1 MTGIQVGKTPKTNY
15 EYFKQRWWESPP
27 EKRRRWKI
35 SLVAVALFWLAGA
48 ASAFLTVAGIVR
60 LGLGARLLASAVMG
74 PMGLPWGLL
83 KLMGVIV
90 ETTAEP
96 NLLWLALAALSAGF
110 LWLAGKVLTAEPNA
124 EVQQQRRHERQWQAQ
139 GRLPDEEVVEKLAI
153 ESGVPLAE
161 VMMSKKRTVTVGIDY
176 ETGEGHALVIGPT
189 RSGKGIH
196 LTETLL
202 KWPGA
207 VIIVDPKGEQFKRTA
222 GYREK
227 HFGPVYRLPGHQVH
241 LSYYYDHLLDP
252 DSLLELHAHLLRPG
266 QSRERIFADKSRSL
280 FTAIAHFAWARGLN
294 PLRVL
299 LDVGESDPVAAMQGL
314 ETVANAKRYVRLF
327 TDGLPPEK
335 YQENRFATS
344 AFGTFT
350 TQLAGYQKHIDTI
363 APAHNSET
371 VIPRDWAAQR
381 ATIYITYPL
390 ADLEGVGGVVSA
402 IMAGLMRYQIRNNL
416 RDRILV
422 AIDELPSVG
431 LHNVADYLSTVG
443 GYGITMLLYAQ
454 AISQLYSVY
463 GRDGAQS
470 ILANT
475 AHQVWYAP
483 ADMATAKVL
492 SELYGT
498 TYKPDIVT
506 GTTRRD
512 YHGQQGNGR
521 YNVDR
526 RQQQGWRLE
535 PVLEPSE
542 VMSLPREKVIVLTQR
557 ERQYRF
563 LANRLNPIPLI
574 DQLPA
579 PPRLPRVKS
588 GRRAYTDWSNRVPS
602 ETGSSEG
609 TEQPGPDSDRDDSA
623 TEGGDGGVTPDV
635 L

>member
-1 MTGIQVGKTPKTNY
+1 MAGIPVGTTPKTNY
-15 EYFKQRWWESPP
+15 DYFKQRWWESAP

-35 SLVAVALFWLAGA
+35 LLAAFALFWLAGA
-48 ASAFLTVAGIVR
+48 ASAFLTVAGIMR
-60 LGLGARLLASAVMG
+60 LGLGARLLAAAVMG
-74 PMGLPWGLL
+74 PMGLIWGPL

-90 ETTAEP
+90 ETTANP
-96 NLLWLALAALSAGF
+96 NLLWLVLAALSAGF
-110 LWLAGKVLTAEPNA
+110 LWLVGQVLAAEPNA
-124 EVQQQRRHERQWQAQ
+124 DVQQQRRHERQWLAQ
-139 GRLPDEEVVEKLAI
+139 GRLPDDEVAEKLAI
-153 ESGVPLAE
+153 ENGVPLAE
-161 VMMSKKRTVTVGIDY
+161 VTVTKKRTVTVGIDY
-176 ETGEGHALVIGPT
+176 EAGEGHALVTGPT
-189 RSGKGIH
+189 RCGKGLH
-196 LTETLL
+196 LTATLL

-207 VIIVDPKGEQFKRTA
+207 AIIVDPKGEQFKRTA
-222 GYREK
+222 GHREK

-241 LSYYYDHLLDP
+241 LAYYYDHLLDQ
-252 DSLLELHAHLLRPG
+252 DSLLELHGHLLRPG

-280 FTAIAHFAWARGLN
+280 FTAVAHFARARRLN

-299 LDVGESDPVAAMQGL
+299 LDVAESDPVVAMQGL
-314 ETVANAKRYVRLF
+314 ETVAAAKQYVRLF
-327 TDGLPPEK
+327 TDGLQPAK

-363 APAHNSET
+363 APARNDAT

-402 IMAGLMRYQIRNNL
+402 IMAGLMRYQLRNNL
-416 RDRILV
+416 RDRMLV

-431 LHNVADYLSTVG
+431 LYNVADYLSTVG
-443 GYGITMLLYAQ
+443 GFGITMLLYAQ
-454 AISQLYSVY
+454 AISQLYSLY
-463 GRDGAQS
+463 GRDGTES
-470 ILANT
+470 ILAN
-475 AHQVWYAP
+475 AVHQVWYAP
-483 ADMATAKVL
+483 ADMATAKAL

-526 RQQQGWRLE
+526 RQQQGWRLG

-542 VMSLPREKVIVLTQR
+542 VMSLPREKVIVLSQR

-563 LANRLNPIPLI
+563 LARRLNPIPLFER
-574 DQLPA
+574 LPA
-579 PPRLPRVKS
+579 PPRLPRVQP
-588 GRRAYTDWSNRVPS
+588 GARAYTDWSKRVP
-602 ETGSSEG
+602 EEHSS
-609 TEQPGPDSDRDDSA
+609 TEDAKKPGPDGEGPA
-623 TEGGDGGVTPDV
+623 AEGGDGDVTPDV

>member
-1 MTGIQVGKTPKTNY
+1 MMAGIPVGRTPKSNY
-15 EYFKQRWWESPP
+15 EYFKQRWWESAP

-35 SLVAVALFWLAGA
+35 YLAALALFWMAGA

-60 LGLGARLLASAVMG
+60 VGLGARLLAALVMG

-90 ETTAEP
+90 ETPEDP

-110 LWLAGKVLTAEPNA
+110 LWLVGKVLVAEPNA

-139 GRLPDEEVVEKLAI
+139 GRLPGEEAAEKLAI
-153 ESGVPLAE
+153 EEGVPLAE
-161 VMMSKKRTVTVGIDY
+161 VTVTKKRSVTVGIDY
-176 ETGEGHALVIGPT
+176 ETGEGHALVTGPT
-189 RSGKGIH
+189 RCGKGLH
-196 LTETLL
+196 LTGTLL

-207 VIIVDPKGEQFKRTA
+207 AIVVDPKAEQFKRTA
-222 GYREK
+222 GHREK

-241 LSYYYDHLLDP
+241 LSYYYDHLLDR
-252 DSLLELHAHLLRPG
+252 DSLLELHGHLLRPG

-280 FTAIAHFAWARGLN
+280 FTAVAHFARARRLN

-299 LDVGESDPVAAMQGL
+299 LDVGESDPVVAMHGL
-314 ETVANAKRYVRLF
+314 ETVAAAKPYVRLF
-327 TDGLPPEK
+327 TDGLPPAK

-350 TQLAGYQKHIDTI
+350 TQLAGYQKHVDTI
-363 APAHNSET
+363 APTRNGET
-371 VIPRDWAAQR
+371 VIPRDWAAQNT
-381 ATIYITYPL
+381 TIYITYPL

-402 IMAGLMRYQIRNNL
+402 IMAGLMRYQIRNHL

-431 LHNVADYLSTVG
+431 LYNVADYLSTVG

-463 GRDGAQS
+463 GRDGTQS
-470 ILANT
+470 ILAN
-475 AHQVWYAP
+475 AVHQVWYAP
-483 ADMATAKVL
+483 ADMATAKAL

-526 RQQQGWRLE
+526 RQQQGWRLG

-557 ERQYRF
+557 DRQYRF
-563 LANRLNPIPLI
+563 LANRLNPIPLF
-574 DQLPA
+574 DRMAQ
-579 PPRLPRVKS
+579 PPRLPRIQP
-588 GRRAYTDWSNRVPS
+588 GPRAYTDWSNRPS
-602 ETGSSEG
+602 AEDAEK
-609 TEQPGPDSDRDDSA
+609 PGPGSDDA
-623 TEGGDGGVTPDV
+623 AAEGGDGDVTPDV

>member
-1 MTGIQVGKTPKTNY
+1 MTGIPVGTAPKTNY
-15 EYFKQRWWESPP
+15 EYFKQRWRESAP

-35 SLVAVALFWLAGA
+35 SLTVFALLWLAGA
-48 ASAFLTVAGIVR
+48 VSAFLTVAGIVR
-60 LGLGARLLASAVMG
+60 LGLGARLLAAAVMG

-90 ETTAEP
+90 ETTEEP

-110 LWLAGKVLTAEPNA
+110 LWLAGKALTAEPDA
-124 EVQQQRRHERQWQAQ
+124 EMQQQRRHERQWQAQ
-139 GRLPDEEVVEKLAI
+139 GRLPDEEAAEKLAI
-153 ESGVPLAE
+153 EKGVPLAE
-161 VMMSKKRTVTVGIDY
+161 VTVTEKRTVTVGIDY

-207 VIIVDPKGEQFKRTA
+207 AIIVDPKGEQFKRTA

-241 LSYYYDHLLDP
+241 LSYYYDHLLDR
-252 DSLLELHAHLLRPG
+252 DSLLELHGHLLRPG
-266 QSRERIFADKSRSL
+266 QSRERIFADKSRPL
-280 FTAIAHFAWARGLN
+280 FTAVGQFAQARRLN

-314 ETVANAKRYVRLF
+314 ETVAAAKQYVRLF

-350 TQLAGYQKHIDTI
+350 TQLAGYQKHVDTI
-363 APAHNSET
+363 APARDSET
-371 VIPRDWAAQR
+371 VIPRDWAAQG

-402 IMAGLMRYQIRNNL
+402 IMAGLMRYQVRNNL

-431 LHNVADYLSTVG
+431 LYNVADYLSTVG

-463 GRDGAQS
+463 GRDDTQS

-475 AHQVWYAP
+475 VHQVWYAP

-512 YHGQQGNGR
+512 YHDQQGNSR

-542 VMSLPREKVIVLTQR
+542 VMSLPRGKVIVLTQR

-563 LANRLNPIPLI
+563 LANRLNPIPLF
-574 DQLPA
+574 DRLPA
-579 PPRLPRVKS
+579 PPRLPRVRP
-588 GRRAYTDWSNRVPS
+588 GRRAYTDWSERPAS
-602 ETGSSEG
+602 ED
-609 TEQPGPDSDRDDSA
+609 TEQPGPDSDSDGSA
-623 TEGGDGGVTPDV
+623 AEGGDDGVTPDV

>member
-1 MTGIQVGKTPKTNY
+1 MMAGIPVGRTPKSNY
-15 EYFKQRWWESPP
+15 EYFKQRWWESAP

-35 SLVAVALFWLAGA
+35 YLAALALFWMAGA

-60 LGLGARLLASAVMG
+60 VGLGARLLAALVMG

-90 ETTAEP
+90 ETPEEP

-110 LWLAGKVLTAEPNA
+110 LWLVGKVLVAEPNA

-139 GRLPDEEVVEKLAI
+139 GRLPGEEAAEKLAI
-153 ESGVPLAE
+153 EEGVPLAE
-161 VMMSKKRTVTVGIDY
+161 VTVTKKRSVTVGIDY
-176 ETGEGHALVIGPT
+176 ETGEGHALVTGPT
-189 RSGKGIH
+189 RCGKGLH
-196 LTETLL
+196 LTGTLL

-207 VIIVDPKGEQFKRTA
+207 AIVVDPKAEQFKRTA
-222 GYREK
+222 GHREK

-241 LSYYYDHLLDP
+241 LSYYYDHLLDR
-252 DSLLELHAHLLRPG
+252 DSLLELHGHLLRPG

-280 FTAIAHFAWARGLN
+280 FTAAAHFARARRLN

-299 LDVGESDPVAAMQGL
+299 LDVGESDPAVAMHGL
-314 ETVANAKRYVRLF
+314 ETVAAAKPYVRLF
-327 TDGLPPEK
+327 TDGLPPAK

-350 TQLAGYQKHIDTI
+350 TQLAGYQKHVDTI
-363 APAHNSET
+363 APTRNGET
-371 VIPRDWAAQR
+371 VIPRDWAAQN
-381 ATIYITYPL
+381 ATIFITYPL

-402 IMAGLMRYQIRNNL
+402 IMAGLMRYQIRNHL

-431 LHNVADYLSTVG
+431 LYNVADYLSTVG

-463 GRDGAQS
+463 GRDGTQS
-470 ILANT
+470 ILAN
-475 AHQVWYAP
+475 AVHQVWYAP
-483 ADMATAKVL
+483 ADMATAKAL

-526 RQQQGWRLE
+526 RQQQGWRLG

-557 ERQYRF
+557 DRQYRF
-563 LANRLNPIPLI
+563 LANRLNPIPLF
-574 DQLPA
+574 DRLGQ
-579 PPRLPRVKS
+579 PPRLPRIQP
-588 GRRAYTDWSNRVPS
+588 GPRAYTDWSNRPSTEDAEKPVP
-602 ETGSSEG
+602 
-609 TEQPGPDSDRDDSA
+609 DRDDA
-623 TEGGDGGVTPDV
+623 AAEGGDGDITPDV